1 MVRDSIRKHK
11 TVHTE
16 VSNMN
21 RMRKVLIADDEI
33 KVGQLV
39 KRLIQWDRL
48 GLTCIGLVTDG
59 QTAYEK
65 ILSESPDIVITDIRM
80 PVLTGLEMIQKAS
93 EQGVKCHFIVV
104 SGYKYFDYAQKAL
117 KYGVE
122 DYLLKPIDEDEL
134 NRQLQKIVAEEEQ
147 REDKQ
152 QQVDQIEK
160 KLEDSKYL
168 RHKEFLRQILSQ
180 KQENIDAANTE
191 FGLQLENK
199 CFRGLTFK
207 LDRDID
213 VAENT
218 QQMQFVLRKIMQKAE
233 DAFSACTIDLIAAVQ
248 SNHSVQVLLNYFQ
261 TEQENIDNRITDFFN
276 ELSDYLENFQHYRI
290 TVGVSSEV
298 ESFEQISTA
307 IEMSKEAA
315 ASRLFK
321 GNGRRIE
328 YCQEPHTLFSPKDFQ
343 NEYEEFAKA
352 VETMQP
358 DACQYQIHKCFR
370 LASDKALFASEFY
383 AMGLW
388 LLRSTYEILEIA
400 DTFDVDVQQEVLENL
415 STVADLR
422 DYVIRQVQRVI
433 TESRSER
440 ENRERKPVLEAIAY
454 MKEHFTEKITLE
466 DVAATIGFNANYFS
480 ELFKKETGENFSNY
494 LLGIRMEKA
503 KQMLRD
509 TKIPVYEIGESV
521 GYKDA
526 KYFSQ
531 QFMKVV
537 GVKPAE
543 YRKLYY

>member
-21 RMRKVLIADDEI
+21 RMRKVLIADDEV

-207 LDRDID
+207 LDRNID

-328 YCQEPHTLFSPKDFQ
+328 YCQEPHTLFSPKNFQ

-383 AMGLW
+383 AMGMW

-415 STVADLR
+415 STVSDLR

>member
-1 MVRDSIRKHK
+1 MVCCGIVKGENDMSR
-11 TVHTE
+11 T
-16 VSNMN
+16 
-21 RMRKVLIADDEI
+21 RKVLIVDDEI

-39 KRLIQWDRL
+39 KRLIQWDKL
-48 GLTCIGLVTDG
+48 GLICIGLVTDG
-59 QTAYEK
+59 QTAYET

-122 DYLLKPIDEDEL
+122 NYLLKPIDEEEL
-134 NRQLQKIVAEEEQ
+134 NQQLLKIVEEEEQ

-152 QQVDQIEK
+152 QQVDKIEK

-168 RHKEFLRQILSQ
+168 RHKEFLKQILSQ
-180 KQENIDAANTE
+180 KQENIDDANTE

-207 LDRDID
+207 LDRDIN
-213 VAENT
+213 VPENS
-218 QQMQFVLRKIMQKAE
+218 QQLQFVLRKIMQKAE
-233 DAFSACTIDLIAAVQ
+233 EVFTTCTIDLISAEQ
-248 SNHSVQVLLNYFQ
+248 PNHSVQMLLNYFQ
-261 TEQENIDNRITDFFN
+261 TERETIDAGITDVFN
-276 ELSDYLENFQHYRI
+276 QIKDYLENFQYYKI

-298 ESFEQISTA
+298 ENFKQISTA

-328 YCQEPHTLFSPKDFQ
+328 YCYEVHELFSPNDFQ
-343 NEYEEFAKA
+343 NEYEEFSKA

-370 LASDKALFASEFY
+370 MACDRGFFASEFY

-388 LLRSTYEILEIA
+388 LLRSAYTILEIS
-400 DTFDVDVQQEVLENL
+400 DTFDASAQQEVLENL
-415 STVADLR
+415 STITDLR
-422 DYVIRQVQRVI
+422 NYVIRQIQTLI
-433 TESRSER
+433 TKSRCER
-440 ENRERKPVLEAIAY
+440 EKRERKPVLEAIDY
-454 MKEHFTEKITLE
+454 MKGHFAEKITLE
-466 DVAATIGFNANYFS
+466 DVAAIIGFNTNYFS

-494 LLGIRMEKA
+494 MLGIRMEKA

-509 TKIPVYEIGESV
+509 TKLPVYEIGESV
-521 GYKDA
+521 GYKDT

>member
-1 MVRDSIRKHK
+1 
-11 TVHTE
+11 
-16 VSNMN
+16 MN
-21 RMRKVLIADDEI
+21 RMRKVLIADDEV

-152 QQVDQIEK
+152 QQVNQIEK

-388 LLRSTYEILEIA
+388 LLRSTYDILEIA

-422 DYVIRQVQRVI
+422 DYVIRQVQQLI
-433 TESRSER
+433 KESRSER

-466 DVAATIGFNANYFS
+466 DVAATIGFNTNYFS

-521 GYKDA
+521 GCQIFQSAVYEGCRCEAGRIPEAILLTDA
-526 KYFSQ
+526 
-531 QFMKVV
+531 
-537 GVKPAE
+537 VKRE
-543 YRKLYY
+543 GTTWEK

>member
-1 MVRDSIRKHK
+1 M
-11 TVHTE
+11 VHTE

-388 LLRSTYEILEIA
+388 LLRSTYDILEIA

-422 DYVIRQVQRVI
+422 DYVIRQVQQLI
-433 TESRSER
+433 KESRSER

-466 DVAATIGFNANYFS
+466 DVAATIGFNTNYFS

>member
-1 MVRDSIRKHK
+1 
-11 TVHTE
+11 
-16 VSNMN
+16 
-21 RMRKVLIADDEI
+21 MRKVLIADDEV

-315 ASRLFK
+315 ASPIIHPYFEDMMKLSFQLFLWFV
-321 GNGRRIE
+321 RIDLI
-328 YCQEPHTLFSPKDFQ
+328 CQRYTDIIFTPGSVLRFKDLFQRSSKFSHIT
-343 NEYEEFAKA
+343 KW
-352 VETMQP
+352 MQRQLL
-358 DACQYQIHKCFR
+358 DFR
-370 LASDKALFASEFY
+370 LTTFFFQFNYMKC
-383 AMGLW
+383 
-388 LLRSTYEILEIA
+388 LLPACLTDRILQQRSTIA
-400 DTFDVDVQQEVLENL
+400 DLLL
-415 STVADLR
+415 SDSLCT
-422 DYVIRQVQRVI
+422 
-433 TESRSER
+433 
-440 ENRERKPVLEAIAY
+440 
-454 MKEHFTEKITLE
+454 M
-466 DVAATIGFNANYFS
+466 
-480 ELFKKETGENFSNY
+480 
-494 LLGIRMEKA
+494 
-503 KQMLRD
+503 
-509 TKIPVYEIGESV
+509 
-521 GYKDA
+521 
-526 KYFSQ
+526 
-531 QFMKVV
+531 
-537 GVKPAE
+537 
-543 YRKLYY
+543 

>member
-1 MVRDSIRKHK
+1 MNK
-11 TVHTE
+11 T
-16 VSNMN
+16 
-21 RMRKVLIADDEI
+21 RKVLIADDEI

-39 KRLIQWDRL
+39 KRLIQWDKL

-134 NRQLQKIVAEEEQ
+134 NGQLQKIVAEEEQ

-152 QQVDQIEK
+152 QKVDQIEK

-168 RHKEFLRQILSQ
+168 RHKEFLKQILRQ
-180 KQENIDAANTE
+180 KQENIDDANTE

-199 CFRGLTFK
+199 CFRGLTLK

-213 VAENT
+213 VPENT

-233 DAFSACTIDLIAAVQ
+233 DAFETCTIDLIAAVQ
-248 SNHSVQVLLNYFQ
+248 PNHSVQVLLNYFQ
-261 TEQENIDNRITDFFN
+261 TEQENIDIKITDFFN
-276 ELSDYLENFQHYRI
+276 EMKDYLENFQHFKI
-290 TVGVSSEV
+290 TVGVSREV

-328 YCQEPHTLFSPKDFQ
+328 YCHEPHALFSPKDFQ
-343 NEYEEFAKA
+343 NEYEEFSKA
-352 VETMQP
+352 VETMQT

-370 LASDKALFASEFY
+370 KAGDKSLFASEFY

-388 LLRSTYEILEIA
+388 LLRSAYEILEIS
-400 DTFDVDVQQEVLENL
+400 DTFDADAQQEVLENL
-415 STVADLR
+415 STITELR
-422 DYVIRQVQRVI
+422 DYVIRQIQTLI
-433 TESRSER
+433 TKSRSER

-454 MKEHFTEKITLE
+454 MKEHFAEKITLE
-466 DVAATIGFNANYFS
+466 DVATIIGFNTNYFS

-494 LLGIRMEKA
+494 LLAIRMEKA

-509 TKIPVYEIGESV
+509 TKTPVYEIGESV
-521 GYKDA
+521 GYRDA

>member
-1 MVRDSIRKHK
+1 
-11 TVHTE
+11 
-16 VSNMN
+16 MN
-21 RMRKVLIADDEI
+21 RTRKVLIADDEI

-39 KRLIQWDRL
+39 KRLIQWDKL

-93 EQGVKCHFIVV
+93 EQGIKCHFIVV

-134 NRQLQKIVAEEEQ
+134 NGQLKKIVAEEEQ

-152 QQVDQIEK
+152 QQVDRIEK

-168 RHKEFLRQILSQ
+168 RHKEFLKQILSQ
-180 KQENIDAANTE
+180 KQENIDDANTE

-207 LDRDID
+207 LDRD
-213 VAENT
+213 VTAPENA

-233 DAFSACTIDLIAAVQ
+233 NTFETYTIDLIAAVQ
-248 SNHSVQVLLNYFQ
+248 PNHSVQVLLNYFQ
-261 TEQENIDNRITDFFN
+261 TEQENIDNKITDFFN
-276 ELSDYLENFQHYRI
+276 EMDDYLENFQHYRI

-298 ESFEQISTA
+298 ESFEQISTV

-321 GNGRRIE
+321 GSGRRID
-328 YCQEPHTLFSPKDFQ
+328 YCDESHVLFSPKDFQ
-343 NEYEEFAKA
+343 NEYEEFSKA
-352 VETMQP
+352 VETMQT

-370 LASDKALFASEFY
+370 LASDKSLFASEFY

-388 LLRSTYEILEIA
+388 LLRSAYVILEMA
-400 DTFDVDVQQEVLENL
+400 DTFDTDVQQEILENL
-415 STVADLR
+415 STVEGLR
-422 DYVIRQVQRVI
+422 DYVIRQIQTLI
-433 TESRSER
+433 IKSRSER

-454 MKEHFTEKITLE
+454 MKEHFAEKITLE
-466 DVAATIGFNANYFS
+466 DVAAIIGFNTNYFS

-494 LLGIRMEKA
+494 LLAIRMEKA

-509 TKIPVYEIGESV
+509 TKTPVYEIGESV
-521 GYKDA
+521 GYRDA

>member
-1 MVRDSIRKHK
+1 
-11 TVHTE
+11 
-16 VSNMN
+16 MN
-21 RMRKVLIADDEI
+21 RMRKVLIADDEV

-388 LLRSTYEILEIA
+388 LLRSTYDILEIA

-422 DYVIRQVQRVI
+422 DYVIRQVQQLI
-433 TESRSER
+433 KESRSER

-466 DVAATIGFNANYFS
+466 DVAATIGFNTNYFS

-543 YRKLYY
+543 YRKLSSSHQSIAAASH

>member
-21 RMRKVLIADDEI
+21 RMRKVLIADDEV

-388 LLRSTYEILEIA
+388 LLRSTYDILEIA

-422 DYVIRQVQRVI
+422 DYVIRQVQQLI
-433 TESRSER
+433 KESRSER

-466 DVAATIGFNANYFS
+466 DVAATIGFNTNYFS

>member
-21 RMRKVLIADDEI
+21 RMRKVLIADDEV

-180 KQENIDAANTE
+180 KQENIDAANME

-422 DYVIRQVQRVI
+422 DYVIRQVQHVI

>member
-1 MVRDSIRKHK
+1 
-11 TVHTE
+11 
-16 VSNMN
+16 
-21 RMRKVLIADDEI
+21 MRKVLIADDEV

-261 TEQENIDNRITDFFN
+261 TE
-276 ELSDYLENFQHYRI
+276 H
-290 TVGVSSEV
+290 

-388 LLRSTYEILEIA
+388 LLRSTYDILEIA

-422 DYVIRQVQRVI
+422 DYVIRQVQQLI
-433 TESRSER
+433 KESRSER

-466 DVAATIGFNANYFS
+466 DVAATIGFNTNYFS

>member
-207 LDRDID
+207 LDRNID

-321 GNGRRIE
+321 GSGRRIE

-400 DTFDVDVQQEVLENL
+400 DTFDVDMQQEVLENL

-480 ELFKKETGENFSNY
+480 ELFKRETGENFSNY

>member
-1 MVRDSIRKHK
+1 
-11 TVHTE
+11 
-16 VSNMN
+16 MN
-21 RMRKVLIADDEI
+21 RMRKVLIADDEV

-65 ILSESPDIVITDIRM
+65 NGIEALEKIKEFHPDIVITDIRM

-388 LLRSTYEILEIA
+388 LLRSTYDILEIA

-422 DYVIRQVQRVI
+422 DYVIRQVQQLI
-433 TESRSER
+433 KESRSER

-466 DVAATIGFNANYFS
+466 DVAATIGFNTNYFS

>member
-1 MVRDSIRKHK
+1 
-11 TVHTE
+11 
-16 VSNMN
+16 MN
-21 RMRKVLIADDEI
+21 RMRKVLIADDEV

-388 LLRSTYEILEIA
+388 LLRSTYDILEIA
-400 DTFDVDVQQEVLENL
+400 DTFDVDVQQE
-415 STVADLR
+415 
-422 DYVIRQVQRVI
+422 
-433 TESRSER
+433 
-440 ENRERKPVLEAIAY
+440 VLEAIAY

-466 DVAATIGFNANYFS
+466 DVAATIGFNTNYFS

>member
-1 MVRDSIRKHK
+1 
-11 TVHTE
+11 
-16 VSNMN
+16 MN
-21 RMRKVLIADDEI
+21 RMRKVLIADDEV

-328 YCQEPHTLFSPKDFQ
+328 YCQELHTLFSPKDFQ

-388 LLRSTYEILEIA
+388 LLRSTYDILEIA
-400 DTFDVDVQQEVLENL
+400 DTFDVDVQQGVLENL

-422 DYVIRQVQRVI
+422 DYVIRQVQQLI
-433 TESRSER
+433 KESRSER

-466 DVAATIGFNANYFS
+466 DVAATIGFNTNYFS

>member
-1 MVRDSIRKHK
+1 
-11 TVHTE
+11 
-16 VSNMN
+16 MN
-21 RMRKVLIADDEI
+21 RTRKVLIADDEI

-39 KRLIQWDRL
+39 KRLIQWDKL

-93 EQGVKCHFIVV
+93 EQGIKCHFIVV

-134 NRQLQKIVAEEEQ
+134 NGQLQKIVAEEEK

-168 RHKEFLRQILSQ
+168 RHKEFLKQILSQ
-180 KQENIDAANTE
+180 KQENIDDANTE

-207 LDRDID
+207 LDRD
-213 VAENT
+213 VTVPENA

-233 DAFSACTIDLIAAVQ
+233 NTFETYTIDLIAAVQ
-248 SNHSVQVLLNYFQ
+248 PNHSVQVLLNYFQ
-261 TEQENIDNRITDFFN
+261 TEQENIDNKITDFFN
-276 ELSDYLENFQHYRI
+276 EMDDYLENFQHYRI

-298 ESFEQISTA
+298 ESFEQISTV
-307 IEMSKEAA
+307 IEMSKEAV

-321 GNGRRIE
+321 GSGRRID
-328 YCQEPHTLFSPKDFQ
+328 YCDESHVLFSPKDFQ
-343 NEYEEFAKA
+343 NEYEEFSKA
-352 VETMQP
+352 VETMQT

-370 LASDKALFASEFY
+370 LASDKSLFASEFY

-388 LLRSTYEILEIA
+388 LLRSAYVILEMA
-400 DTFDVDVQQEVLENL
+400 DTFDTDVQQETLENL
-415 STVADLR
+415 STVEDLR
-422 DYVIRQVQRVI
+422 DYVIRQIQTLI
-433 TESRSER
+433 IKSRSER

-454 MKEHFTEKITLE
+454 MKEHFAEKITLE
-466 DVAATIGFNANYFS
+466 DVAAIIGFNTNYFS

-494 LLGIRMEKA
+494 LLAIRMEKA

-509 TKIPVYEIGESV
+509 TKTPVYEIGESV
-521 GYKDA
+521 GYRDA

>member
-1 MVRDSIRKHK
+1 M
-11 TVHTE
+11 VHTE

-134 NRQLQKIVAEEEQ
+134 NRQLQKIVTEEEQ

-388 LLRSTYEILEIA
+388 LLRSTYDILEIA

-422 DYVIRQVQRVI
+422 DYVIRQVQQLI
-433 TESRSER
+433 KESRSER

-466 DVAATIGFNANYFS
+466 DVAATIGFNTNYFS

>member
-1 MVRDSIRKHK
+1 MW
-11 TVHTE
+11 
-16 VSNMN
+16 
-21 RMRKVLIADDEI
+21 KVMLADDEKSI
-33 KVGQLV
+33 RTALGTLIDWQSLDCEVVYMARSGQDVL
-39 KRLIQWDRL
+39 DH
-48 GLTCIGLVTDG
+48 IG
-59 QTAYEK
+59 QYR
-65 ILSESPDIVITDIRM
+65 PDLLITDIRM

-388 LLRSTYEILEIA
+388 LLRSTYDILEIA

-422 DYVIRQVQRVI
+422 DYVIRQVQQLI
-433 TESRSER
+433 KESRSER

-466 DVAATIGFNANYFS
+466 DVAATIGFNTNYFS

>member
-1 MVRDSIRKHK
+1 
-11 TVHTE
+11 
-16 VSNMN
+16 MN
-21 RMRKVLIADDEI
+21 RMRKVLIADDEV

-207 LDRDID
+207 LDRNID

-328 YCQEPHTLFSPKDFQ
+328 YCQEMHTLFSPKDFR

-388 LLRSTYEILEIA
+388 LLRSAYEILEIA

-422 DYVIRQVQRVI
+422 DYVIRQVQHLI

-466 DVAATIGFNANYFS
+466 DVAATIGFNTNYFS

>member
-1 MVRDSIRKHK
+1 M
-11 TVHTE
+11 
-16 VSNMN
+16 
-21 RMRKVLIADDEI
+21 
-33 KVGQLV
+33 
-39 KRLIQWDRL
+39 
-48 GLTCIGLVTDG
+48 
-59 QTAYEK
+59 
-65 ILSESPDIVITDIRM
+65 
-80 PVLTGLEMIQKAS
+80 
-93 EQGVKCHFIVV
+93 
-104 SGYKYFDYAQKAL
+104 
-117 KYGVE
+117 
-122 DYLLKPIDEDEL
+122 
-134 NRQLQKIVAEEEQ
+134 
-147 REDKQ
+147 
-152 QQVDQIEK
+152 
-160 KLEDSKYL
+160 
-168 RHKEFLRQILSQ
+168 
-180 KQENIDAANTE
+180 
-191 FGLQLENK
+191 
-199 CFRGLTFK
+199 
-207 LDRDID
+207 
-213 VAENT
+213 
-218 QQMQFVLRKIMQKAE
+218 
-233 DAFSACTIDLIAAVQ
+233 
-248 SNHSVQVLLNYFQ
+248 LLNYFQ

-388 LLRSTYEILEIA
+388 LLRSTYDILEIA

-422 DYVIRQVQRVI
+422 DYVIRQVQQLI
-433 TESRSER
+433 KESRSER

>member
-134 NRQLQKIVAEEEQ
+134 NRQLQKIVTEEEQ

-180 KQENIDAANTE
+180 KQENIDAVNTE

>member
-21 RMRKVLIADDEI
+21 RMRKVLIADDEV

-207 LDRDID
+207 LDRNID

-388 LLRSTYEILEIA
+388 LLRSTYDILEIA

>member
-1 MVRDSIRKHK
+1 M
-11 TVHTE
+11 VHTE

-21 RMRKVLIADDEI
+21 RMRKVLIADDEV

-233 DAFSACTIDLIAAVQ
+233 DVFSACTIDLIAAVQ

-433 TESRSER
+433 TENRSER